1 MSTEVKQDIEQEISQ
16 EVAQETKIICEIETE
31 NHVVESNPEVVIEAV
46 KKALEARE
54 AELAKWQNELA
65 VKASELEAESVR
77 IHQKNIALDER
88 KKTIEEGLK
97 LKINAEYA
105 EAKSKLSEEQAKS
118 RADFVA
124 ELDGK
129 RSEFEKN
136 RQKAIS
142 DLDKE
147 LEGLRTEAKKEL
159 DALRKSQEA
168 ELKKAR
174 EDSEKELQKQREEQK
189 AKLKEV
195 RELALQ
201 QLETEKAERTAE
213 LTRGESALSSEQA
226 RVQAENTRVE
236 GLEKELEKREEDLLD
251 QQRVLERD
259 KRRLERER
267 SRIEEADSNLTEV
280 VNQKIEDTIKNLNQ
294 LIDTKNKEL
303 ESLREQ
309 LAGTIGEIE
318 FVNSFREAYGEDPQV
333 LIQSKKQLEYSNKQ
347 LRDKLSNSSDKAELD
362 SLLVAYRESKAE
374 VERLLEDNRHLSNSQ
389 ERVTL
394 LEAQFRTLGSEHKSL
409 LATCESLENQLEAK
423 NQELVR
429 LSTPEGRVADRDA
442 RIAAIMTG
450 AMDDKKD
457 LVGAGDG
464 LDSRYNKK
472 DEITWLEDVWKKCE
486 AYGIK
491 FNKRILY
498 AFHTALKINEWS
510 TITVLA
516 GVSGTGK
523 SELPRL
529 YSEFGGLNFCSVA
542 VQPNWDSQESML
554 GFFNSIDNQFEPEEL
569 LKFLVQCTTDPRYNE
584 YMSVVLLD
592 EMNLAHVEHYFAEFL
607 SKLESRRGLSRNY
620 LPEIEVK
627 LGAGVKPYGLKLSRT
642 LLWTGTM
649 NQDETTKSLSD
660 KVLDRGI
667 VINFPRPKNLES
679 RAKMGLI
686 TDYISDDRAKLHK
699 DTWQSWTS
707 HTIEFS
713 EEQKKEVENYRII
726 VQKINN
732 ELEDVGRAL
741 GHRVW
746 QSIEYYIANY
756 PTVRQAMNY
765 QPKQN
770 EKGKIV
776 WVPTNSELTGE
787 LKEAIRTAF
796 EDQIVQKIMP
806 KLRGIET
813 RDKRGK
819 SSLDKIEDL
828 LVTHDFAS
836 LQEDF
841 QIAREQGYGQFIWN
855 SAKYLDEKEENESQE

>member
-1 MSTEVKQDIEQEISQ
+1 MSIENMQDIIQNE
-16 EVAQETKIICEIETE
+16 AQDVIQGTDSGNGSSEEKTITEADLET
-31 NHVVESNPEVVIEAV
+31 V
-46 KKALEARE
+46 KKALESRE
-54 AELAKWQNELA
+54 NELVKWQKELEE
-65 VKASELEAESVR
+65 KASELEAEAIR
-77 IHQKNIALDER
+77 IHQKNITLDNRE
-88 KKTIEEGLK
+88 KTLEEDLQ

-105 EAKSKLSEEQAKS
+105 EAKARLSDEQAKS
-118 RADFVA
+118 KADFTA
-124 ELDGK
+124 ELEGK
-129 RSEFEKN
+129 RGEFEKS
-136 RQKAIS
+136 RQKALS
-142 DLDKE
+142 DLDRE
-147 LEGLRTEAKKEL
+147 FECVRAAAKKEL
-159 DALRKSQEA
+159 ETLRQSQEA

-174 EDSEKELQKQREEQK
+174 EENEKEIQKQREEQK
-189 AKLKEV
+189 IKLKEE
-195 RELALQ
+195 RELAIK
-201 QLETEKAERTAE
+201 QLEIEIAERTAE
-213 LTRGESALSSEQA
+213 LSRAENSLSNERA
-226 RVQAENTRVE
+226 RVEAENSRVE
-236 GLEKELEKREEDLLD
+236 DLERELEKREGDLLD
-251 QQRVLERD
+251 QQRVLERE
-259 KRRLERER
+259 KRRLGRER
-267 SRIEEADSNLTEV
+267 TRIEEADNNLTEI
-280 VNQKIEDTIKNLNQ
+280 VNQKIEDTIKKLNQ
-294 LIDTKNKEL
+294 LIETKNKEL

-309 LAGTIGEIE
+309 LAATVGEIE
-318 FVNSFREAYGEDPQV
+318 LIKSFREAYGEDPQV
-333 LIQSKKQLEYSNKQ
+333 LIQSIKQLEDSNKQ
-347 LRDKLSNSSDKAELD
+347 LRDKLSNSSDRAELD
-362 SLLVAYRESKAE
+362 TLSAAYREAKAE
-374 VERLLEDNRHLSNSQ
+374 VERLLEENRHLSDSQ
-389 ERVTL
+389 GRVAA
-394 LEAQFRTLGSEHKSL
+394 LEAQFRTLDSEHKSL
-409 LATCESLENQLEAK
+409 IATCESLENQLEAK

-457 LVGAGDG
+457 LIGAGDG

-472 DEITWLEDVWKKCE
+472 DEITWLEDVWRKCDE
-486 AYGIK
+486 YGIK

-529 YSEFGGLNFCSVA
+529 YAEFGGLNFCSVA

-584 YMSVVLLD
+584 YMSIVLLD
-592 EMNLAHVEHYFAEFL
+592 EMNLSHVEHYFAEFL
-607 SKLESRRGLSRNY
+607 SKLESRRGLSRKY

-679 RAKMGLI
+679 RSKMGLI
-686 TDYISDDRAKLHK
+686 TDYITDDRAKLHK

-713 EEQKKEVENYRII
+713 EEQKKEIENYRII
-726 VQKINN
+726 VQKINDA
-732 ELEDVGRAL
+732 LEEVGRAL

-787 LKEAIRTAF
+787 LKEAMRIAF

-855 SAKYLDEKEENESQE
+855 SAKYLDKKNENEAQE

>member
-1 MSTEVKQDIEQEISQ
+1 MSTENMQDIIQNESQDVVQGMEDRCGNSSEEKTITEADLEI
-16 EVAQETKIICEIETE
+16 I
-31 NHVVESNPEVVIEAV
+31 
-46 KKALEARE
+46 KKLLEARE
-54 AELAKWQNELA
+54 AELEKWQKELA
-65 VKASELEAESVR
+65 EKARELEAEAIR
-77 IHQKNIALDER
+77 IHQKNIALDDREKR
-88 KKTIEEGLK
+88 FEEELQ
-97 LKINAEYA
+97 LKINEEYA
-105 EAKSKLSEEQAKS
+105 EAKTKLSDEQAKCKE
-118 RADFVA
+118 DFVA
-124 ELDGK
+124 ELDAK
-129 RSEFEKN
+129 RGEFEN
-136 RQKAIS
+136 SRQKAIS
-142 DLDKE
+142 DLERE
-147 LEGLRTEAKKEL
+147 LEGARATTKKEL
-159 DALRKSQEA
+159 DALRHSQEV

-174 EDSEKELQKQREEQK
+174 EESEKEIQRQREEQK
-189 AKLKEV
+189 LKLKEE
-195 RELALQ
+195 RELALK
-201 QLETEKAERTAE
+201 QLEIEIVERTAE
-213 LTRGESALSSEQA
+213 LSRGESALSNERERVNSENA
-226 RVQAENTRVE
+226 RVED
-236 GLEKELEKREEDLLD
+236 LERELEKREEDLLD
-251 QQRVLERD
+251 QQRILERE

-267 SRIEEADSNLTEV
+267 TRIEEADNNLTEV
-280 VNQKIEDTIKNLNQ
+280 VNQKIEDTIKKLNQ
-294 LIDTKNKEL
+294 LIETKNKEL

-309 LAGTIGEIE
+309 LAATVGEIE
-318 FVNSFREAYGEDPQV
+318 LVKSFRDAYGEDPQV
-333 LIQSKKQLEYSNKQ
+333 LIQSIKQLEESNKQ

-362 SLLVAYRESKAE
+362 TLSAAYREAKAE
-374 VERLLEDNRHLSNSQ
+374 VERLLEENRHLSDSQ
-389 ERVTL
+389 GRVAS
-394 LEAQFRTLGSEHKSL
+394 LEAQFRALDSEHKSL
-409 LATCESLENQLEAK
+409 IATCESLENQLEAK

-457 LVGAGDG
+457 LIGAGDG

-472 DEITWLEDVWKKCE
+472 DEITWLEDVWKKCDE
-486 AYGIK
+486 YGIK

-529 YSEFGGLNFCSVA
+529 YAEFGGLNFCSVA

-584 YMSVVLLD
+584 YMSVILLD

-667 VINFPRPKNLES
+667 VINFPRPKSLES
-679 RAKMGLI
+679 RTKMGLI
-686 TDYISDDRAKLHK
+686 TDYITDDRSKLHK

-713 EEQKKEVENYRII
+713 EEQKKEIENYRII

-732 ELEDVGRAL
+732 ALEEVGRAL

-776 WVPTNSELTGE
+776 WVPTNGELTGE
-787 LKEAIRTAF
+787 LKEAMRIAF

-828 LVTHDFAS
+828 LVTHDFAR

-855 SAKYLDEKEENESQE
+855 SAKYLDKKDENGTQE

>member
-1 MSTEVKQDIEQEISQ
+1 MQDIIQKESQ
-16 EVAQETKIICEIETE
+16 DLIQGTEAGNGSSEEKTTTEANLETI
-31 NHVVESNPEVVIEAV
+31 

-54 AELAKWQNELA
+54 AALGKWQKELAE
-65 VKASELEAESVR
+65 KASELEAEAVR
-77 IHQKNIALDER
+77 IHQKNIALDDRE
-88 KKTIEEGLK
+88 KSFEEDLQ
-97 LKINAEYA
+97 LKISAEYA
-105 EAKSKLSEEQAKS
+105 EAKAKLLDEQAKS
-118 RADFVA
+118 KADFVV

-129 RSEFEKN
+129 RGEFEKN

-142 DLDKE
+142 DLDRK
-147 LEGLRTEAKKEL
+147 LEDVRATAKKEL
-159 DALRKSQEA
+159 DALRQSQEA

-174 EDSEKELQKQREEQK
+174 EESEKEIQRQREEQK
-189 AKLKEV
+189 AKLKEE
-195 RELALQ
+195 REFALK
-201 QLETEKAERTAE
+201 QLELEIAERTAE
-213 LTRGESALSSEQA
+213 LSREETFLNNERERVNSENA
-226 RVQAENTRVE
+226 RVED
-236 GLEKELEKREEDLLD
+236 LERNLEKREEDLID
-251 QQRVLERD
+251 QQRILERE
-259 KRRLERER
+259 KRRLGRER
-267 SRIEEADSNLTEV
+267 TRIEEADNNLTEI
-280 VNQKIEDTIKNLNQ
+280 VNRKIEDTIKKQNQ
-294 LIDTKNKEL
+294 LIETKNKEL
-303 ESLREQ
+303 DSLREQ
-309 LAGTIGEIE
+309 LAATVGEIE
-318 FVNSFREAYGEDPQV
+318 LVKSFKEAYGEDPQV
-333 LIQSKKQLEYSNKQ
+333 LIQSMKQLEDSNKQ
-347 LRDKLSNSSDKAELD
+347 LRDKLSNSSDKSEFDNLEA
-362 SLLVAYRESKAE
+362 AYKETKAE
-374 VERLLEDNRHLSNSQ
+374 VGRLLEENCRLNDSQ
-389 ERVTL
+389 EGVIA
-394 LEAQFRTLGSEHKSL
+394 LEAQFRRLDSEHKSL
-409 LATCESLENQLEAK
+409 EATCKSLENQLEAK
-423 NQELVR
+423 NQELER
-429 LSTPEGRVADRDA
+429 LSAPEGKVADREA
-442 RIAAIMTG
+442 RIATIMTG

-457 LVGAGDG
+457 LIGAGDG

-472 DEITWLEDVWKKCE
+472 DEITWLEDVWKKCDG
-486 AYGIK
+486 YGIK

-529 YSEFGGLNFCSVA
+529 YAEFGGLNFCSVS

-554 GFFNSIDNQFEPEEL
+554 GFFNSIDNQFQPEKL
-569 LKFLVQCTTDPRYNE
+569 LRFLVQCTTDPRYNE

-627 LGAGVKPYGLKLSRT
+627 LGAGVDPYGLKLSRT
-642 LLWTGTM
+642 LLWAGTM

-686 TDYISDDRAKLHK
+686 TDYITDDRAKLHK

-713 EEQKKEVENYRII
+713 EEQKKEIENYRII
-726 VQKINN
+726 VQEIND
-732 ELEDVGRAL
+732 ELEEVGRAL

-770 EKGKIV
+770 EKGKII

-787 LKEAIRTAF
+787 LKEAMRIAF

-819 SSLDKIEDL
+819 SSLDTIEDL
-828 LVTHDFAS
+828 LVTHDFES
-836 LQEDF
+836 LLEDF

-855 SAKYLDEKEENESQE
+855 SAKYLDKKDENGSQE

>member
-1 MSTEVKQDIEQEISQ
+1 MSTENMQDIIQNESQ
-16 EVAQETKIICEIETE
+16 DVVQGMEDRCGNSSEEKTITEADLETI
-31 NHVVESNPEVVIEAV
+31 
-46 KKALEARE
+46 KKLLEARE
-54 AELAKWQNELA
+54 AELEKWQKELA
-65 VKASELEAESVR
+65 EKARELEAEAIR
-77 IHQKNIALDER
+77 IHQKNIALDDRE
-88 KKTIEEGLK
+88 KTFEEELQ

-105 EAKSKLSEEQAKS
+105 EAKTKLSDEQAKCK
-118 RADFVA
+118 ADFVA
-124 ELDGK
+124 ELDAK
-129 RSEFEKN
+129 RGEFEN
-136 RQKAIS
+136 SRQKAIS
-142 DLDKE
+142 DLDRE
-147 LEGLRTEAKKEL
+147 LEGARATTKKEL
-159 DALRKSQEA
+159 DALRHSQEV

-174 EDSEKELQKQREEQK
+174 EESEKEIQRQREEQK
-189 AKLKEV
+189 LKLKEE
-195 RELALQ
+195 RELALK
-201 QLETEKAERTAE
+201 QLEIEIVERTAE
-213 LTRGESALSSEQA
+213 LSRGESALSNERERVNSENA
-226 RVQAENTRVE
+226 RVED
-236 GLEKELEKREEDLLD
+236 LERELEKREEDLLD
-251 QQRVLERD
+251 QQRILERE

-267 SRIEEADSNLTEV
+267 TRIEEADNNLTEI
-280 VNQKIEDTIKNLNQ
+280 VNQKIEDTIKKLNQ
-294 LIDTKNKEL
+294 LIETKNKEL

-309 LAGTIGEIE
+309 LAATVGEIE
-318 FVNSFREAYGEDPQV
+318 LVKSFRDAYGEDPQV
-333 LIQSKKQLEYSNKQ
+333 LIQSIKQLEESNKQ

-362 SLLVAYRESKAE
+362 TLSAAYREAKAE
-374 VERLLEDNRHLSNSQ
+374 VERLLEENRHLSDSQ
-389 ERVTL
+389 GRVAS
-394 LEAQFRTLGSEHKSL
+394 LEAQFRALDSEHKSL
-409 LATCESLENQLEAK
+409 IATCESLENQLEAK

-457 LVGAGDG
+457 LIGAGDG

-472 DEITWLEDVWKKCE
+472 DEITWLEDVWKKCDE
-486 AYGIK
+486 YGIK

-529 YSEFGGLNFCSVA
+529 YAEFGGLNFCSVA

-584 YMSVVLLD
+584 YMSVILLD

-667 VINFPRPKNLES
+667 VINFPRPKSLES
-679 RAKMGLI
+679 RTKMGLI
-686 TDYISDDRAKLHK
+686 TDYITDDRSKLHK

-713 EEQKKEVENYRII
+713 EEQKKEIENYRII

-732 ELEDVGRAL
+732 ALEEVGRAL

-776 WVPTNSELTGE
+776 WVPTNGELTGE
-787 LKEAIRTAF
+787 LKEAMRIAF

-828 LVTHDFAS
+828 LVTHDFAR

-855 SAKYLDEKEENESQE
+855 SAKYLDKKDENGTQE

>member
-1 MSTEVKQDIEQEISQ
+1 MSTENMQDIIHEEAEENIQEIKA
-16 EVAQETKIICEIETE
+16 ENEFENDRDMKDTNKEIYLKA
-31 NHVVESNPEVVIEAV
+31 IE
-46 KKALEARE
+46 KKLEARE
-54 AELAKWQNELA
+54 AELEKWQRDLIQKE
-65 VKASELEAESVR
+65 SDLEAEAVS
-77 IHQKNIALDER
+77 IHQKNISLDDRE
-88 KKTIEEGLK
+88 KSWEENLK
-97 LKINAEYA
+97 LKISSEYA
-105 EAKSKLSEEQAKS
+105 EEQAESKMKL
-118 RADFVA
+118 VA
-124 ELDGK
+124 ELDEK
-129 RSEFEKN
+129 RRKFEEE
-136 RQKAIS
+136 RQKAINN
-142 DLDKE
+142 LDRE
-147 LEGLRTEAKKEL
+147 LESKRENSKKEIE
-159 DALRKSQEA
+159 ALRQRQEEA
-168 ELKKAR
+168 LKKER
-174 EDSEKELQKQREEQK
+174 KECEEDIKKQREEQK
-189 AKLKEV
+189 TKLKE
-195 RELALQ
+195 
-201 QLETEKAERTAE
+201 ER
-213 LTRGESALSSEQA
+213 ESALRQLDVEIVERTNELSRKEKALGNEWTKVNSENA
-226 RVQAENTRVE
+226 RVEE
-236 GLEKELEKREEDLLD
+236 LESNLEKREQDLLD
-251 QQRVLERD
+251 QQRTIERD
-259 KRRLERER
+259 KRRLQREKK
-267 SRIEEADSNLTEV
+267 RIEEEESNLSEV
-280 VNQKIEDTIKNLNQ
+280 VNKKIEDTIKKLNQ
-294 LIDTKNKEL
+294 IIETKNKEL

-309 LAGTIGEIE
+309 LAANIGEIE
-318 FVNSFREAYGEDPQV
+318 LVNSFKEAYGEDPQV
-333 LIQSKKQLEYSNKQ
+333 IIQSIKQLENSNKQ
-347 LRDKLSNSSDKAELD
+347 LRDKLSNSSDKEELD
-362 SLLVAYRESKAE
+362 AVEAAYREMKNE
-374 VERLLEDNRHLSNSQ
+374 VEKLLEENRHLNESQ
-389 ERVTL
+389 EKYAA
-394 LEAQFRTLGSEHKSL
+394 LEAEKRTLDSQYKSL
-409 LATCESLENQLEAK
+409 KSTCECLENELENK
-423 NQELVR
+423 NRELVR

-457 LVGAGDG
+457 LIGAGEG

-472 DEITWLEDVWKKCE
+472 GEITWLEDVWKKCE
-486 AYGIK
+486 EYGIK

-529 YSEFGGLNFCSVA
+529 YAEFGGLNFCSVA

-569 LKFLVQCTTDPRYNE
+569 LKFLVQCTTDTRYNE
-584 YMSVVLLD
+584 YMSVILLD

-627 LGAGVKPYGLKLSRT
+627 LGAGVEPYGLKLSRT

-679 RAKMGLI
+679 RSKMGLI
-686 TDYISDDRAKLHK
+686 TNYITNDRAKLHK

-707 HTIEFS
+707 YTIDFS
-713 EEQKKEVENYRII
+713 EEQKKEIDNYRII
-726 VQKINN
+726 VQEINDA
-732 ELEDVGRAL
+732 LEEVGRAL

-765 QPKQN
+765 QPIQN

-776 WVPTNSELTGE
+776 WKPTNSELTGE
-787 LKEAIRTAF
+787 LKDAMKIAF

-819 SSLDKIEDL
+819 SCLDKIEDL
-828 LVTHDFAS
+828 LVSHDFAS

-841 QIAREQGYGQFIWN
+841 QIARDQGYGQFIWN
-855 SAKYLDEKEENESQE
+855 SAKYLDKNKENES